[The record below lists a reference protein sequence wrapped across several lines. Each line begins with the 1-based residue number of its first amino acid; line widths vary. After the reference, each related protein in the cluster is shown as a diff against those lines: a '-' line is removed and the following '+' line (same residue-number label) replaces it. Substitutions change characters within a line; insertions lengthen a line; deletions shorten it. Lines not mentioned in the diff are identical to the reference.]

1 MITPA
6 PKKEKLIAL
15 KIYFDR
21 AKMYLGYINFFMLN
35 IVLINSID
43 NTAFKAYIQEYKLI
57 IVPVM
62 FVIYMSGLIFIGFL
76 DTKLGLRREEMRNN
90 AMMNPVITDLLNTVK
105 NISVDVSE
113 IKEKQNNSS
122 QK

>member
-1 MITPA
+1 MSMSV

-21 AKMYLGYINFFMLN
+21 AKMYLGYINFFILN

-43 NTAFKAYIQEYKLI
+43 DDALKAYIQEYKLF
-57 IVPVM
+57 IVPIM
-62 FVIYMSGLIFIGFL
+62 FIIYMGGLIFLGFL

-90 AMMNPVITDLLNTVK
+90 AMMNPVITDLLKTVK
-105 NISVDVSE
+105 NISVDVGE
-113 IKEKQNNSS
+113 IKEKQNNPS
-122 QK
+122 QI

>member
-1 MITPA
+1 MSV

-21 AKMYLGYINFFMLN
+21 AKMYLGYINFFILN

-43 NTAFKAYIQEYKLI
+43 DDALKAYIQEYKLF
-57 IVPVM
+57 IVPIM
-62 FVIYMSGLIFIGFL
+62 FIIYMGGLIFLGFL

-90 AMMNPVITDLLNTVK
+90 AMMNPVITDLLKTVK
-105 NISVDVSE
+105 NISVDVGE
-113 IKEKQNNSS
+113 IKEKQNNPS
-122 QK
+122 QI